1 MSPKGK
7 ITVMLADDQLIARE
21 GLRGILETSEEI
33 KVIGEA
39 ATTYEATRKA
49 VELSPQILFMD
60 LKWFGDE
67 SAGWMAIKEIKK
79 NSPEIRIIALT
90 AYENL
95 VKDARFA
102 GADAVL
108 LKTFTK
114 EELIGLVEAISQTE
128 IDMTISQTAIVTS
141 SLSNR
146 EIDVLRLVAEG
157 MRDSEISSRLEISPA
172 TVKNH
177 LESIFLKLDVK
188 NRTHAAS
195 KARELKLID

>member
-1 MSPKGK
+1 
-7 ITVMLADDQLIARE
+7 MLADDQLIARE

-39 ATTYEATRKA
+39 ATTSEATRKA
-49 VELSPQILFMD
+49 AELSPQILFMD

-67 SAGWMAIKEIKK
+67 AAGWMAIKEIKK
-79 NSPEIRIIALT
+79 TSPEIRIIALT

-108 LKTFTK
+108 LKTFTR
-114 EELIGLVEAISQTE
+114 EELIGLVEVISQTE
-128 IDMTISQTAIVTS
+128 IDMTISKTAIVTS

-146 EIDVLRLVAEG
+146 EKDVLRLVAEG
-157 MRDSEISSRLEISPA
+157 MRDNEISSRLEISPA